1 MKGPS
6 PTVLPVVSRALIA
19 SGTGVSAL
27 DPQALGGLADAA
39 MRELLRE
46 GEAANTQT
54 SYRSALR
61 YWAAWFALRYRQPLA
76 LPVAPATV
84 LQFIV
89 DHVQRTSDNALVHEL
104 PIAID
109 EALVSQGF
117 KGKLGPL
124 ALSTVG
130 HRLAVLSKLHG
141 LHGLPNPC
149 HDEVVRDL
157 IAKTRR
163 AYAKRGAPT
172 ARKAALTREPL
183 DALLATCDGS
193 LRGIRDRAL
202 LLFAWASGGRRRT
215 EVVNASLENT
225 HRVGERAWVYTLH
238 HDKSNQSGAD
248 RPENDKPIV
257 GVAADALEAWLAAS
271 GLRSGAI
278 FRRIRKGTTLGEPLT
293 PSAVRRIVLQRCQ
306 MAGLEGNFSAH
317 SLRSGFVT
325 EAGRQNVPLG
335 ETMAM
340 TGHAS
345 IATVMRYFR
354 SGQVGT
360 SRAATMLDDS
370 TRNQLDQLDQLVIT
384 ERGDR

>member
-1 MKGPS
+1 VIK
-6 PTVLPVVSRALIA
+6 VHA
-19 SGTGVSAL
+19 STREF
-27 DPQALGGLADAA
+27 DALGFNYGHCFSARRSERGFPEVFGSFGNRIRQGGRRRERLADAA

-46 GEAANTQT
+46 GESANTQT

-61 YWAAWFALRYRQPLA
+61 YWAAWLAPRYRQPLA

-89 DHVQRTSDNALVHEL
+89 DHVQRTSDNTLLHEL

-141 LHGLPNPC
+141 LHRLPNPC
-149 HDEVVRDL
+149 HDEGVRDL
-157 IAKTRR
+157 VAKTRR

-193 LRGIRDRAL
+193 LRGVRDRAL

-215 EVVNASLENT
+215 EVVNASLDNT
-225 HRVGERAWVYTLH
+225 HRVGERAWVYTLR
-238 HDKSNQSGAD
+238 HDKSNQAGAD
-248 RPENDKPIV
+248 WPENDKPIV

-278 FRRIRKGTTLGEPLT
+278 FLRIRKGATLGEPLT
-293 PSAVRRIVLQRCQ
+293 PSAVRRIVLERCQ
-306 MAGLEGNFSAH
+306 MAGLEGNSTYSLLYESFRVVSVSMGEGLGLAAISEARASACV
-317 SLRSGFVT
+317 SIYSRMFVT
-325 EAGRQNVPLG
+325 LP
-335 ETMAM
+335 
-340 TGHAS
+340 
-345 IATVMRYFR
+345 F
-354 SGQVGT
+354 
-360 SRAATMLDDS
+360 
-370 TRNQLDQLDQLVIT
+370 
-384 ERGDR
+384 

>member
-1 MKGPS
+1 MKGR
-6 PTVLPVVSRALIA
+6 PTTTLPAVSTALIA
-19 SGTGVSAL
+19 WSTGVSAL
-27 DPQALGGLADAA
+27 DPEALEALADAA
-39 MRELLRE
+39 IRDLLRE
-46 GEAANTQT
+46 GEAANTQM

-89 DHVQRTSDNALVHEL
+89 DHVQRTADTGLIHEL
-104 PIAID
+104 PDPID
-109 EALVSQGF
+109 RMLVSQGF
-117 KGKLGPL
+117 KGRLGSL

-130 HRLAVLSKLHG
+130 HRLAVLSKLHA
-141 LHGLPNPC
+141 LHGSPNPC
-149 HDEVVRDL
+149 HDEGVREL

-183 DALLATCDGS
+183 EALLATCDGS
-193 LRGIRDRAL
+193 LRGLRDRAL

-225 HRVGERAWVYTLH
+225 RRVAERAWVYTLR
-238 HDKSNQSGAD
+238 HDKTNQSGAD

-271 GLRSGAI
+271 GIRSGVI

-293 PSAVRRIVLQRCQ
+293 PSAVRRVVLQRCQ
-306 MAGLEGNFSAH
+306 LAGLEGNFSAH

-360 SRAATMLDDS
+360 SRAATLFDGAAGAA
-370 TRNQLDQLDQLVIT
+370 TDQAVRPR
-384 ERGDR
+384 E